1 MDAGE
6 EGMRM
11 RIPVHEWSG
20 VMWIVGGWA
29 LPVSGS
35 FFFFLFFF
43 NIFFLDFIAQFFFF
57 FFLVIA
63 IVDLGAP
70 KLVTFSPPSGPA
82 ARKDGGER
90 ML

>member
-1 MDAGE
+1 MDAGG

-20 VMWIVGGWA
+20 VMWIVGRWA

-35 FFFFLFFF
+35 FFFSFLFQYF
-43 NIFFLDFIAQFFFF
+43 FFLDFIAQFF

>member
-1 MDAGE
+1 MD
-6 EGMRM
+6 
-11 RIPVHEWSG
+11 
-20 VMWIVGGWA
+20 
-29 LPVSGS
+29 LS
-35 FFFFLFFF
+35 FFSFLFQYFF
-43 NIFFLDFIAQFFFF
+43 FRFHCPIFF

>member
-1 MDAGE
+1 
-6 EGMRM
+6 M

-20 VMWIVGGWA
+20 VTWVVGGWA
-29 LPVSGS
+29 LPVTGS
-35 FFFFLFFF
+35 FSFFLSFDILFSKYFFFFQISLP
-43 NIFFLDFIAQFFFF
+43 NIYIYI

>member
-1 MDAGE
+1 MVGRDVDRGQVGVAS
-6 EGMRM
+6 
-11 RIPVHEWSG
+11 EW
-20 VMWIVGGWA
+20 IF
-29 LPVSGS
+29 L
-35 FFFFLFFF
+35 FFLFFF
-43 NIFFLDFIAQFFFF
+43 NIFFLDFIAQFFF

>member
-1 MDAGE
+1 MGVAS
-6 EGMRM
+6 
-11 RIPVHEWSG
+11 EW
-20 VMWIVGGWA
+20 IF
-29 LPVSGS
+29 L
-35 FFFFLFFF
+35 FFLFFF
-43 NIFFLDFIAQFFFF
+43 NIFFLDFIAQFF

>member
-1 MDAGE
+1 MDAGG

-20 VMWIVGGWA
+20 VMWIVGRWA

-35 FFFFLFFF
+35 FFFSFLF
-43 NIFFLDFIAQFFFF
+43 QYFFFRF
-57 FFLVIA
+57 HCPIFFLVIA

>member
-1 MDAGE
+1 MD
-6 EGMRM
+6 
-11 RIPVHEWSG
+11 
-20 VMWIVGGWA
+20 
-29 LPVSGS
+29 LS
-35 FFFFLFFF
+35 FFFSFSIFFF
-43 NIFFLDFIAQFFFF
+43 FRFHCPIF